1 MGNLRQ
7 GNGIDFI
14 PPPTG
19 GWNTRDPWFAMPPED
34 ATVLTNIFPDTSSCR
49 SFRGLTA
56 VDTCV
61 GNTQTLFTL
70 ALADGTE
77 KLIILEG
84 GAAKIVGGAS
94 IKGAVTLSNGS
105 WQCATFKNRGF
116 FVNGTDPPL
125 HWTGTGNLTA
135 TTWTATGLSS
145 SSAFINVG
153 VYRNRLYFVEKDTA
167 RVWYGAVNA
176 LNSSAASPMG
186 TYDFSPQFQLGGRL
200 VYVGSTTKQSGDV
213 TSQLFVA
220 VSSQGEILIYSGA
233 WPADTNWTLVGR
245 FYISKPLGDKCGYYV
260 GNDLHIITW
269 QGPVPMSSLMGGIDI
284 DDEFQ
289 TLAGKI
295 SSAFYASV
303 ALNASYAVP
312 GFQGIYYP
320 NGHYVLIN
328 VPQTSGTSSIQY
340 VMNTITKAWCL
351 VNMIPLN
358 DPAVSWAIYGNELYY
373 ASGGNVGAGV
383 AAGIYKFDVL
393 NGSLPSNISLTTEM
407 RQAYT
412 QLGQQDIV
420 KRINFVQPF
429 VKATNNKAL
438 TTQTI
443 NLSCDVDYSQG
454 TQTTTTAPA
463 LVIPSSAAGAMNNS
477 SFPAEFSGKAFS
489 LVTMSAVAVGSDTNV
504 PNLDFY
510 GTYASFESGG
520 IIS

>member
-34 ATVLTNIFPDTSSCR
+34 AVTLTNVFPDTSSCR
-49 SFRGLTA
+49 SFRGLTF

-61 GNTQTLFTL
+61 GGSQTLFNL

-77 KLIILEG
+77 KLIIISAN
-84 GAAKIVGGAS
+84 AAKIVGGAS
-94 IKGAVTLSNGS
+94 ILGAITSSIGL
-105 WQCATFKNRGF
+105 WQCVTFKNRGF
-116 FVNGTDPPL
+116 FVNGIDPPV
-125 HWTGTGNLTA
+125 HYTGTGNLTA
-135 TTWTATGLSS
+135 TTWSATGLSS

-153 VYRNRLYFVEKDTA
+153 VYRNRLYFVEGSTA
-167 RVWYGAVNA
+167 RVWYGGVGAVQ
-176 LNSSAASPMG
+176 SSAASPMG
-186 TYDFSPQFQLGGRL
+186 TFDFSTQFQNGGNL
-200 VYVGSTTKQSGDV
+200 QFVGSTTKQAGDI

-220 VSSQGEILIYSGA
+220 VSSQGEVLMYSGA
-233 WPADTNWTLVGR
+233 WPGDSNWTLVGR
-245 FYISKPLGDKCGYYV
+245 FYIPKPLGQKCGYYV

-303 ALNASYAVP
+303 INGSAYAFA
-312 GFQGIYYP
+312 GFQGVYYP

-328 VPQTSGTSSIQY
+328 VPQNAGNGSVQY

-358 DPAVSWAIYGNELYY
+358 DAATSWTVYGNQLYY
-373 ASGGNVGAGV
+373 ASGGGAGV
-383 AAGIYKFDVL
+383 TAGVYKFDVL
-393 NGSLPSNISLTTEM
+393 NGTLPSNISLTTEM

-412 QLGQQDIV
+412 QLGQADIV
-420 KRINFVQPF
+420 KRVNFVQPF
-429 VKATNNKAL
+429 IKATNAKSL

-443 NLSCDVDYSQG
+443 NISCDVDYQQG
-454 TQTTTTAPA
+454 TQTTATAPA
-463 LVIPSSAAGAMNNS
+463 LVIPSSAAGTMNNS
-477 SFPAEFSGKAFS
+477 SFPAQFSGKAFS